1 MKESTRRFL
10 VGFLAGL
17 AAFAPLAALFTRL
30 LADIFT

>member
-17 AAFAPLAALFTRL
+17 AAFAPLAAFLTHL
-30 LADIFT
+30 LAAILS